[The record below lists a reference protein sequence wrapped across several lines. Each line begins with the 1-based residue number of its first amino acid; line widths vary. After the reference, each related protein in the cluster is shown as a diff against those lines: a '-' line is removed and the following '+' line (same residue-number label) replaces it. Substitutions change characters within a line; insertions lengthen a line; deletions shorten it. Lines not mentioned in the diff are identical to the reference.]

1 MKRMRRTIFSAFFGM
16 LLFGALTGCGYHIGG
31 LKPKA
36 LAAMKTFNVVMMENR
51 SLEPQAGVLMT
62 SALTDVLQRDGTYE
76 IAKSSSGD
84 FRIEGCVTGI
94 SFRQERSSYT
104 DSYLSTEIGLQL
116 FVSYNVYNNKTG
128 KLLTSGS
135 TTATS
140 TFFNSGNVQTARTN
154 ALSYAVRRAA
164 ENIADRLTNG

>member
-1 MKRMRRTIFSAFFGM
+1 MKRTKRTFFLALSGM
-16 LLFGALTGCGYHIGG
+16 LLLGTLPGCGYHIGG

-36 LAAMKTFNVVMMENR
+36 LASMKTFNVVMMENR

-76 IAKSSSGD
+76 IATRNAGD

-116 FVSYNVYNNKTG
+116 FVTYNVYSNKTG